1 MSPGDDERRPSLGSG
16 ASSSSSSS
24 QSSASPRQDS
34 GARRRREAAQ
44 RLPDLHHPRN
54 HHAPAL
60 DDQDAASPAQL
71 TAAYLRSRIAV
82 AGDNVPELGSPE
94 WLRLPRNHPAS
105 VAAICRAALAWHR
118 EGQPEVTAAR
128 LRMELEEEPR
138 GRRVHL
144 DELWHDACADVD
156 GLARHT
162 EKRRKAIQEA
172 QPSRPDDYP
181 GGPLTKWDR
190 TDDRAAA

>member
-1 MSPGDDERRPSLGSG
+1 MGAPNVGSRTPTQRP
-16 ASSSSSSS
+16 APTYP
-24 QSSASPRQDS
+24 A
-34 GARRRREAAQ
+34 
-44 RLPDLHHPRN
+44 LHHPRN
-54 HHAPAL
+54 YHAPAL
-60 DDQDAASPAQL
+60 DDQEAATPAQL

-82 AGDNVPELGSPE
+82 AGDNVPDLGSTE

-118 EGQPEVTAAR
+118 EGQPDVIAAR
-128 LRMELEEEPR
+128 LRLELEEELR

-144 DELWHDACADVD
+144 DELWHDACADID

-162 EKRRKAIQEA
+162 EKRRRAIQEA
-172 QPSRPDDYP
+172 QRPRPDDYV

-190 TDDRAAA
+190 VDDRAAA